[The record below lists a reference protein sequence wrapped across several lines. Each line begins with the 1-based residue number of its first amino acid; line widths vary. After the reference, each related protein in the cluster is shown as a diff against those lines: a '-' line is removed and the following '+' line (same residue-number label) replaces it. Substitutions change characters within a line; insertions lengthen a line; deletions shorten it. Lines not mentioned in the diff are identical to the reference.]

1 MDTQDRARRRVRA
14 SNRDAGYHRRR
25 RRTGVAR
32 SILCLWLAAMGL
44 CAAVQAQPAA
54 WQTPT
59 TEELVSELSR
69 RGERSLDE
77 IRRLLADCTAR
88 PQGDAF
94 CAQRDAV
101 LAELTLRRTAVEVG
115 RRSPA
120 CRPTI
125 EASIRRWGSLRD
137 RTCTWRAA
145 KEWGG
150 GAMEPT
156 ARNLCLA
163 DSTARMARRVE
174 RLHACRGPG

>member
-1 MDTQDRARRRVRA
+1 MDTQDGARRRIRA
-14 SNRDAGYHRRR
+14 STRDAGDPRWRVR
-25 RRTGVAR
+25 ARAAR

-54 WQTPT
+54 LQTPT
-59 TEELVSELSR
+59 MEELVSELSW
-69 RGERSLDE
+69 RGERSPDE
-77 IRRLLADCTAR
+77 LRRLIADCTAR

-101 LAELTLRRTAVEVG
+101 SAELTLRRTAAEAV
-115 RRSPA
+115 RRLPA

-137 RTCTWRAA
+137 STCTWRAA

-163 DSTARMARRVE
+163 DSTARMTRRIE
-174 RLHACRGPG
+174 RIHACRGPG